1 MMTETHHQLA
11 RRIDRLVR
19 RAGGGS
25 DERLLA
31 AMAEHMP
38 LFKQLLDTSTEDEMN
53 ELAMTYVA
61 FGRYARVLDRL
72 ARRLAAQKQRER

>member
-1 MMTETHHQLA
+1 MAETQHQLA

-19 RAGGGS
+19 RADGGS

-31 AMAEHMP
+31 AMADHMH
-38 LFKQLLDTSTEDEMN
+38 LFKQLLDTCTEAEMN
-53 ELAMTYVA
+53 ELATTYVA

-72 ARRLAAQKQRER
+72 ARKLAAHKPRER

>member
-1 MMTETHHQLA
+1 MTETQHQLA
-11 RRIDRLVR
+11 RRLDRLVR
-19 RAGGGS
+19 RGGS

-31 AMAEHMP
+31 AMADHMH

-53 ELAMTYVA
+53 ELATTYVA

-72 ARRLAAQKQRER
+72 ARRLAAQKSRER